1 LEEGDIFLDSYTGQ
15 SADELIALQKTH
27 RIDSLVLAFESALD
41 AKKESGQEVSG
52 VELIILAVE
61 ALERE
66 VGNGGYS
73 QFFYSSSVEYV
84 PIIVDSL
91 RSIGCNEIADLT
103 QKAID
108 LLGVESLD
116 PEEIE
121 ERMDPD
127 DEELEE
133 SLDKLDNIYL
143 NEVNDVPG
151 YALFDYIKTH
161 RELIKLA

>member
-1 LEEGDIFLDSYTGQ
+1 VEEGDIFLDSYTGQ

-103 QKAID
+103 QEAID

-133 SLDKLDNIYL
+133 SLDKLDIIYL

>member
-1 LEEGDIFLDSYTGQ
+1 MEEGDVFLDSYTGQ
-15 SADELIALQKTH
+15 SVEELIALQKTH

-52 VELIILAVE
+52 VELVILAVE

-73 QFFYSSSVEYV
+73 QFFYNSSVEYA
-84 PIIVDSL
+84 PIIVDAL

-108 LLGVESLD
+108 LLGVKSLD

-127 DEELEE
+127 DEELED
-133 SLDKLDNIYL
+133 SLSKLDDIYF

-151 YALFDYIKTH
+151 YALFDYIKNN
-161 RELIKLA
+161 RENIKLA

>member
-1 LEEGDIFLDSYTGQ
+1 MEEGDIFLDSYTGQ

>member
-1 LEEGDIFLDSYTGQ
+1 MEEGDIFLDSYTGQ

-41 AKKESGQEVSG
+41 AKKESGQEVSA

-84 PIIVDSL
+84 SIIVDSL